1 MNNLNPFEQSVYKMA
16 RYHHYL
22 TMYVLGGVATGI
34 ALNQKVGVWTSLTI
48 GIGTAVIVGQFD
60 PSGFKKLKESVA

>member
-1 MNNLNPFEQSVYKMA
+1 
-16 RYHHYL
+16 
-22 TMYVLGGVATGI
+22 MYVLGGVATGI
-34 ALNQKVGVWTSLTI
+34 ALNQKVGVWTSLAI